1 MAYTRYSIYAVVRK
15 NGNYFNYI
23 RQVNGVKL
31 ADILFSLLCACV
43 SVSTQSH
50 WFEWAEWHIVRR
62 EMYSTRVWKFDT
74 FSVWTRYCWK
84 HRFIGFWRYSQVQDR
99 SGGFGEKYRNVSV
112 ISCKMDFPHMPQHA
126 VQRWHY
132 RYLLDTTP
140 QRDHS
145 LVNMHQ
151 SVWLLPWP
159 TWRIYAISER
169 LLVFCCFRAF
179 AYTALTEVWTVFF
192 LYNILHN
199 ILLFYWSF
207 KYILLTE
214 LGLYRVVQK
223 VAHFWYLSFL
233 PYQMHYNCNFDLLTY
248 YCH

>member
-99 SGGFGEKYRNVSV
+99 SGGFGEMYKNVAL
-112 ISCKMDFPHMPQHA
+112 ISRKMDFTHTPQHA
-126 VQRWHY
+126 VQPWVPMTSLSLTGVYCART
-132 RYLLDTTP
+132 LLGRRVCKRADVYMITL
-140 QRDHS
+140 S
-145 LVNMHQ
+145 C
-151 SVWLLPWP
+151 
-159 TWRIYAISER
+159 TWRIYALSER
-169 LLVFCCFRAF
+169 LLVICPIAI
-179 AYTALTEVWTVFF
+179 A
-192 LYNILHN
+192 
-199 ILLFYWSF
+199 
-207 KYILLTE
+207 
-214 LGLYRVVQK
+214 
-223 VAHFWYLSFL
+223 
-233 PYQMHYNCNFDLLTY
+233 
-248 YCH
+248 